1 MKDRLMM
8 ILTRAGLLR
17 LLLVA
22 MVAVAPLSFAAAK
35 DGGDR
40 SGSSGSSGSGRDG
53 GGDDHSGRGG
63 GGHDDDD
70 DHDDDDQGDDD
81 DDDDSD
87 YARDAVSE
95 GRILPLKSVLKQIDA
110 KRYGKVIDVR
120 VRRTFFRDVY
130 QIKVRDTAGAIRTI
144 RVDAKRGTILGD
156 D

>member
-1 MKDRLMM
+1 MM

-81 DDDDSD
+81 DDDDDSD

-120 VRRTFFRDVY
+120 VRRSFFRDVY